1 MYGRRK
7 KHDNKCFKRGNY
19 FIKGG
24 IFMETIIQFIS
35 NVGFPIFAFC
45 LMYNQ
50 SNTVIKENTKAI
62 QELSKKLND

>member
-1 MYGRRK
+1 M
-7 KHDNKCFKRGNY
+7 DA
-19 FIKGG
+19 
-24 IFMETIIQFIS
+24 IIEFIS

-62 QELSKKLND
+62 TDLKNEITKNNEK